1 MELIKIIGVEL
12 ITSIAILVVKQVKP
26 EIAIVITITG
36 SLVMLLMLVEMLSSI
51 TGVFDIL
58 VNKTGIDK
66 ELFTS
71 ILKIIGIGYITEFS
85 SNICI
90 DSGNTT
96 ISDKIL
102 LAGKI
107 TILVLALPIITAL
120 VDIIVSIM
128 PWESLKK
135 RECF

>member
-1 MELIKIIGVEL
+1 MELIKIIGVGL

-26 EIAIVITITG
+26 EIAIIITITG
-36 SLVMLLMLVEMLSSI
+36 SLVMLLMLVEMLSAI

-128 PWESLKK
+128 PWEN
-135 RECF
+135 

>member
-1 MELIKIIGVEL
+1 MELIKIIGVGL

-36 SLVMLLMLVEMLSSI
+36 SLVMLLMLVEMLSAI

-66 ELFTS
+66 QLFTS

-128 PWESLKK
+128 PW
-135 RECF
+135 RN

>member
-1 MELIKIIGVEL
+1 MELIKIIGVGL

-36 SLVMLLMLVEMLSSI
+36 SLVMLLMLVEMLSAI
-51 TGVFDIL
+51 TSVFDIL

-107 TILVLALPIITAL
+107 AILVLALPIITAL

-128 PWESLKK
+128 P
-135 RECF
+135 

>member
-1 MELIKIIGVEL
+1 MELIKIIGVGL
-12 ITSIAILVVKQVKP
+12 ITSIAILVVKQIKP
-26 EIAIVITITG
+26 EIAVVITITG
-36 SLVMLLMLVEMLSSI
+36 SLVMLLMLVEMLASV
-51 TGVFDIL
+51 TQVFDIL

-71 ILKIIGIGYITEFS
+71 ILKIIGIGYITEFA

-107 TILVLALPIITAL
+107 VILVLALPIITAL

-128 PWESLKK
+128 PWEKA
-135 RECF
+135 

>member
-1 MELIKIIGVEL
+1 MELIKIIGVGL

-128 PWESLKK
+128 P
-135 RECF
+135 

>member
-1 MELIKIIGVEL
+1 MGL
-12 ITSIAILVVKQVKP
+12 ITSIVNLVVKQVKP

-36 SLVMLLMLVEMLSSI
+36 SLVMLLMLVEMLSAI

-96 ISDKIL
+96 ILDKIL
-102 LAGKI
+102 LLGKI

-128 PWESLKK
+128 P
-135 RECF
+135 